1 MVSAPPTP
9 RDIQVLSVGA
19 DTLMLRSCSWTRL
32 KFEVEYALQ
41 RGTTSNSFLIKGD
54 KVALRSL
61 PGESFT
67 ELFLEQLQQLVL
79 PAELDY
85 VILGH
90 INPNRFATLEK
101 LLQLAPHLIV
111 VCSNPGAITLRAL
124 LEAARE
130 KNSTDSTQ
138 PIPDPELY
146 VVKGQET
153 LDLGKGHRLELIPT
167 PTPRWPDG
175 ICAYDPKTAILYS
188 DKFFGAHVAGEQVY
202 DDGAKIYEAD
212 RKYYYDCLMATQ
224 ISQVETSLERLAP
237 WSASA
242 QIYAPVNGP
251 LLRQGALE
259 IFQSY
264 QAWNHQQATQT
275 LSVAM
280 LYASA
285 YGNTAI
291 LSQAIAHG
299 ITKAGVAV
307 ETINCEHISP
317 EEIREVI
324 SRTDGF
330 IIGSP
335 TLGGHAPTP
344 IQTALGI
351 ILATA
356 EKSKLAG
363 VFGSYGW
370 SGEAIDLLEE
380 KLKNAGYSFGFA
392 PIRVKFTPSDAILQQ
407 CEEAGTDFAQ
417 ALKKAKKVKQVAR
430 PLATPV
436 EQAVG
441 RLVGSLSI
449 VTAQRGDATGA
460 MVASWIAQASF
471 NPPGLTVAVAK
482 DRAIESLLYP
492 GDQFV
497 LNLLEEGKHIPLMK
511 HFLKPFGPGED
522 RFVGIETKQAQSGLP
537 ILKDA
542 LSYLECR
549 VQSRMDCGDHWLVYC
564 TAEAGDV
571 FTPSGKAAVHYRTTG
586 THY

>member
-19 DTLMLRSCSWTRL
+19 DTLMFRSRSWTRL

-54 KVALRSL
+54 RVALRSL

-67 ELFLEQLQQLVL
+67 ELFLEQLQQVIF

-90 INPNRFATLEK
+90 INPNRFATLLK

-111 VCSNPGAITLRAL
+111 VCSNPGAVTLRAL
-124 LEAARE
+124 LESAA
-130 KNSTDSTQ
+130 KDKDNPQT
-138 PIPDPELY
+138 IPEPEIY

-153 LDLGKGHRLELIPT
+153 LDLGKGHKLQLIPT

-202 DDGAKIYEAD
+202 DDGGKLFEVD

-224 ISQVETSLERLAP
+224 IGQVEIALERLAP
-237 WSASA
+237 WSTSA
-242 QIYAPVNGP
+242 QLYAPVNGP
-251 LLRQGALE
+251 LLRRGALE
-259 IFQSY
+259 IFQNY
-264 QAWNHQQATQT
+264 QAWNRQQATQP
-275 LSVAM
+275 LSVAL

-307 ETINCEHISP
+307 ETINCEHATP
-317 EEIREVI
+317 EDIREAI
-324 SRTDGF
+324 GRTQGF

-380 KLKNAGYSFGFA
+380 KLKNAGYTFGFA

-407 CEEAGTDFAQ
+407 CEEAGIDFAQ
-417 ALKKAKKVKQVAR
+417 ALKKAKKVKQIAR

-441 RLVGSLSI
+441 RLVGSLSV

-460 MVASWIAQASF
+460 MVASWISQASF

-482 DRAIESLLYP
+482 DRALESLLYP
-492 GDQFV
+492 GDAFV
-497 LNLLEEGKHIPLMK
+497 LNLMEEGKHIPLMK

-522 RFVGIETKQAQSGLP
+522 RFVGIETKSAQNGLP
-537 ILKDA
+537 ILKEA
-542 LSYLECR
+542 LAYLECR

-564 TAEAGDV
+564 AAEAGDV
-571 FTPSGKAAVHYRTTG
+571 FTPSAKTAVHYRTSG

>member
-19 DTLMLRSCSWTRL
+19 DTLMFRSRSWTRL

-54 KVALRSL
+54 RVALRSL

-67 ELFLEQLQQLVL
+67 ELFLEQLQQVIF

-90 INPNRFATLEK
+90 INPNRFATLLK

-111 VCSNPGAITLRAL
+111 VCSNPGAVTLRAL
-124 LEAARE
+124 LESAA
-130 KNSTDSTQ
+130 KDKDNPQT
-138 PIPDPELY
+138 IPEPEIY

-153 LDLGKGHRLELIPT
+153 LDLGKGHKLQLIPT

-202 DDGAKIYEAD
+202 DDGGKLFEVD

-224 ISQVETSLERLAP
+224 ISQVEIALERLAP
-237 WSASA
+237 WSTSA

-251 LLRQGALE
+251 LLRRGALE
-259 IFQSY
+259 IFQNY
-264 QAWNHQQATQT
+264 QAWNRQQATQP
-275 LSVAM
+275 LSVAL

-307 ETINCEHISP
+307 ETINCEHATP
-317 EEIREVI
+317 EDIREAI
-324 SRTDGF
+324 GRTQGF

-380 KLKNAGYSFGFA
+380 KLKNAGYTFGFA

-407 CEEAGTDFAQ
+407 CEEAGIDFAQ
-417 ALKKAKKVKQVAR
+417 ALKKAKKVKQIAR

-441 RLVGSLSI
+441 RLVGSLSV

-460 MVASWIAQASF
+460 MVASWISQASF

-482 DRAIESLLYP
+482 DRALESLLYP
-492 GDQFV
+492 GDAFV

-522 RFVGIETKQAQSGLP
+522 RFVGIETKSAQNGLP
-537 ILKDA
+537 ILKEA
-542 LSYLECR
+542 LVYLECR

-564 TAEAGDV
+564 AAEAGDV
-571 FTPSGKAAVHYRTTG
+571 FTPSAKTAVHYRTSG

>member
-19 DTLMLRSCSWTRL
+19 DTLMFRSRSWTRL

-54 KVALRSL
+54 RVALRSL

-67 ELFLEQLQQLVL
+67 ELFLEQLQQVIF

-90 INPNRFATLEK
+90 INPNRFATLLK

-111 VCSNPGAITLRAL
+111 VCSNPGAVTLRAL
-124 LEAARE
+124 LESAA
-130 KNSTDSTQ
+130 KDKDNPQT
-138 PIPDPELY
+138 IPEPEIY

-153 LDLGKGHRLELIPT
+153 LDLGKGHQLQLIPT

-202 DDGAKIYEAD
+202 DDGSNLFEVD

-224 ISQVETSLERLAP
+224 ISQVEIALERLAP

-251 LLRQGALE
+251 LLRRGALE
-259 IFQSY
+259 IFQNY
-264 QAWNHQQATQT
+264 QAWNHQQATQP
-275 LSVAM
+275 LSVAL

-307 ETINCEHISP
+307 ETINCEHATP
-317 EEIREVI
+317 EDIREAI
-324 SRTDGF
+324 AHTQGF

-380 KLKNAGYSFGFA
+380 KLKNAGYTFGFA

-407 CEEAGTDFAQ
+407 CEEAGIDFAQ
-417 ALKKAKKVKQVAR
+417 ALKKAKKVKQIAR

-441 RLVGSLSI
+441 RLVGSLSV

-460 MVASWIAQASF
+460 MVASWISQASF

-482 DRAIESLLYP
+482 DRALESLLYP
-492 GDQFV
+492 GDAFV

-522 RFVGIETKQAQSGLP
+522 RFVGIETKSAQNGLP
-537 ILKDA
+537 ILKEA
-542 LSYLECR
+542 LAYLECR

-564 TAEAGDV
+564 AAEAGDV
-571 FTPSGKAAVHYRTTG
+571 FTPSAKTAVHYRTSG

>member
-19 DTLMLRSCSWTRL
+19 DTLMFRSRSWTRL

-54 KVALRSL
+54 RVALRSL

-67 ELFLEQLQQLVL
+67 ELFLEQLQQVIF

-90 INPNRFATLEK
+90 INPNRFATLLK

-111 VCSNPGAITLRAL
+111 VCSNPGAVTLRAL
-124 LEAARE
+124 LESAA
-130 KNSTDSTQ
+130 KDKDNPQT
-138 PIPDPELY
+138 IPEPEIY

-153 LDLGKGHRLELIPT
+153 LDLGKGHKLQLIPT

-202 DDGAKIYEAD
+202 DDGGKLFEVD

-224 ISQVETSLERLAP
+224 ISQVEIALERLAP
-237 WSASA
+237 WSTSA

-251 LLRQGALE
+251 LLRRGALE
-259 IFQSY
+259 IFQNY
-264 QAWNHQQATQT
+264 QAWNRQQATQP
-275 LSVAM
+275 LSVAL

-307 ETINCEHISP
+307 ETINCEHATP
-317 EEIREVI
+317 EDIREAI
-324 SRTDGF
+324 GRTQGF

-380 KLKNAGYSFGFA
+380 KLKNAGYTFGFA

-407 CEEAGTDFAQ
+407 CEEAGIDFAQ
-417 ALKKAKKVKQVAR
+417 ALKKAKKVKQIAR

-441 RLVGSLSI
+441 RLVGSLSV

-460 MVASWIAQASF
+460 MVASWISQASF

-482 DRAIESLLYP
+482 DRALESLLYP
-492 GDQFV
+492 GDAFV

-522 RFVGIETKQAQSGLP
+522 RFVGIETKSAQNGLP
-537 ILKDA
+537 ILKEA
-542 LSYLECR
+542 LAYLECR

-564 TAEAGDV
+564 AAEAGNV
-571 FTPSGKAAVHYRTTG
+571 FTPSAKTAVHYRTSG